1 MFYVTLLGKNKIV
14 PLNVHST
21 QFGYLNVFTLRWF
34 KQWGIKKESE
44 KKQRVRKRE
53 QIGDKIE
60 GELLPMEHTERRG
73 NKTVTV
79 IKETP
84 CAYVSDLKEQIIS
97 YVDDCDSQD
106 YASYS

>member
-1 MFYVTLLGKNKIV
+1 M
-14 PLNVHST
+14 
-21 QFGYLNVFTLRWF
+21 
-34 KQWGIKKESE
+34 ESE

-60 GELLPMEHTERRG
+60 EELLPMEHTERRG

-79 IKETP
+79 LKETP

-97 YVDDCDSQD
+97 YVDGTC
-106 YASYS
+106 YSFHAQMALPSRLLR

>member
-1 MFYVTLLGKNKIV
+1 MTHHVLRDFLLGKNKV
-14 PLNVHST
+14 VQLNIYST
-21 QFGYLNVFTLRWF
+21 EFGYLNALTVRRF
-34 KQWGIKKESE
+34 KQWGIKMESE

-60 GELLPMEHTERRG
+60 EELLPMEYTERRG

-97 YVDDCDSQD
+97 YVDDCDS
-106 YASYS
+106 

>member
-1 MFYVTLLGKNKIV
+1 M
-14 PLNVHST
+14 
-21 QFGYLNVFTLRWF
+21 
-34 KQWGIKKESE
+34 ESE
-44 KKQRVRKRE
+44 KNQRVRKRE

-60 GELLPMEHTERRG
+60 EELLPMEHTERRG

-97 YVDDCDSQD
+97 YVDDCDS
-106 YASYS
+106 